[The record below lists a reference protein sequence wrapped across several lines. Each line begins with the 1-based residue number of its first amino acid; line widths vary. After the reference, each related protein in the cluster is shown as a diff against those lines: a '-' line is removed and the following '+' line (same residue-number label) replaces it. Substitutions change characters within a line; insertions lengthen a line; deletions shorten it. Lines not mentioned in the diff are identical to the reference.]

1 MEFAG
6 QSMLLS
12 SGLGSSWSYFVILF
26 LAMLDTLFVIGTI
39 FPGGI
44 MVIGVGFLAAFSV
57 LNVWVAFIAALVG
70 GLLGD
75 IITYYLGTH
84 GTNWFKGESKLL
96 KYTYLEKG
104 KVFFEKHGDKS
115 ILIGRFMGVVKAV
128 IPFVAGL
135 LGMRF
140 KKFFYLNLI
149 ACAVWTLLYMGLG
162 FFLGISTNHFF
173 ISKTL
178 KILILAIP
186 FIIFIAWI
194 IYESRTKMWK
204 AVKEFLKD

>member
-6 QSMLLS
+6 HSILLS
-12 SGLGSSWSYFVILF
+12 SGLGSFWSYAVILF
-26 LAMLDTLFVIGTI
+26 LAMLDTLFVVGTI

-57 LNVWVAFIAALVG
+57 LNIWVAFIVALVG

-75 IITYYLGTH
+75 IVTYYLGTH

-96 KYTYLEKG
+96 KFTYLEKG
-104 KVFFEKHGDKS
+104 QAFFEKHGDKS
-115 ILIGRFMGVVKAV
+115 ILIGRFMGVIKAV
-128 IPFVAGL
+128 VPFVAGL

-149 ACAVWTLLYMGLG
+149 AGTLWTILYMGLG
-162 FFLGISTNHFF
+162 FFLGIGTNSFF
-173 ISKTL
+173 LTRKL
-178 KILILAIP
+178 KILILIIP
-186 FIIFIAWI
+186 FIIFTAWI
-194 IYESRTKMWK
+194 IYEARTKMWK
-204 AVKEFLKD
+204 AVRKFFN